1 MSSNFVCHVEWGT
14 QDPTGLSQFLSQLFG
29 WEFQPFTPG
38 YLMYLPAD
46 GGASVGINH
55 SDMMKSGGSPS
66 VSVWV
71 KDLDAML
78 TKAQELGG
86 SIAVPKV
93 QMGSG
98 AFAFIQAPDG
108 NIIGLQQV

>member
-14 QDPTGLSQFLSQLFG
+14 QDPATLSKFLNQLFG
-29 WEFQPFTPG
+29 WEFQPFTPT
-38 YLMYLPAD
+38 YLMYLPAN
-46 GGASVGINH
+46 GGVSVGINQN
-55 SDMMKSGGSPS
+55 DMMKAGGSPS
-66 VSVWV
+66 VSVRV
-71 KDLDAML
+71 TDLDAVL
-78 TKAQELGG
+78 VKAQELGG
-86 SIAVPKV
+86 SVAVPKV